1 MRNGGVIVDRTIASR
16 KERNGKKGEFIEFL
30 ARKRITRGNLSIDF
44 SCRMMVDLFFHCSF
58 KETSSKGK
66 SSPRG
71 VTIYPHWPYFRENI
85 FIKKVVRRR
94 IFPFMVTMVRSIAL
108 LFPLIEVWKILVI
121 ARCRVAKVK
130 KKKIIKN
137 FERTKYSWP
146 DSNIRPRLEKPSI
159 RKSFRLYE
167 PVIIKEQFSRKVT
180 KARFPV
186 VG

>member
-1 MRNGGVIVDRTIASR
+1 
-16 KERNGKKGEFIEFL
+16 
-30 ARKRITRGNLSIDF
+30 
-44 SCRMMVDLFFHCSF
+44 
-58 KETSSKGK
+58 
-66 SSPRG
+66 
-71 VTIYPHWPYFRENI
+71 
-85 FIKKVVRRR
+85 
-94 IFPFMVTMVRSIAL
+94 MVRSIAL

-159 RKSFRLYE
+159 RKSLRLYE